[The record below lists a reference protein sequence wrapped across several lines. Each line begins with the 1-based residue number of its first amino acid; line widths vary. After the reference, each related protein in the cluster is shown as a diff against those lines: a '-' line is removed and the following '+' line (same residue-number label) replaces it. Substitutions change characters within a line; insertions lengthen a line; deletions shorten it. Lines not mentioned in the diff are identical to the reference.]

1 MKVSR
6 VEEMRA
12 MDRHAIR
19 EFGIPEHLLMENAGK
34 AVLTAIETEMGVR
47 GRRFAIFCGTGNN
60 GGDGIVVARQILS
73 NGGDGRIWLLGD
85 EDSFKGAAKLNL
97 EIARKLSLPIKRL
110 ESIRGLAREIQ
121 ECDAVI
127 DAIFGTGITREVE
140 GLFAEVIKLI
150 NRSGKPVLSVDVPS
164 GINGDNGNIMGV
176 AVEADYTVSLG
187 LPKLGNLLYPGFECG
202 GKLFVSHISFPP
214 SLYNTDELRIEIN
227 SPSALPQRNANGHK
241 GDFGDVLVI
250 SGAANYYG
258 APYFCASSF
267 LRAGGGYSRLAT
279 PRSVTPSIAS
289 KGSEIV
295 FHPQPETR
303 DGTLAKVCTD
313 SLLELSELVDMV
325 ILGPGLSLNDETQ
338 ALVRDLVPAVSKPL
352 LIDGDGLTA
361 ISGDID
367 SLTHREAPTVLTPHI
382 GEMARITG
390 ASVAH
395 IKANRIGIL
404 QEWSER
410 LRVSIV
416 LKGAHSLIGDPEGR
430 VFINMSG
437 NSGMATA
444 GSGDVLTGTIAAAFG
459 LGLELGEAVKAGVFL
474 HGLAGDMAAESL
486 GADGMTAQSI
496 LDYLAKA
503 VKSYRQRYEEIT
515 ACSYGC
521 ITII

>member
-1 MKVSR
+1 MKASR

-19 EFGIPEHLLMENAGK
+19 KFGIPEHLLMENAGK
-34 AVLTAIETEMGVR
+34 AVHTVIEAEMGVR
-47 GRRFAIFCGTGNN
+47 GKRFAIFCGTGNN

-85 EDSFKGAAKLNL
+85 EDNFKGAAKLNL

-110 ESIRGLAREIQ
+110 ESIRGLTQEIQ

-150 NRSGKPVLSVDVPS
+150 NQSGKPVFSVDVPS

-187 LPKLGNLLYPGFECG
+187 LPKLGNLLYPGFGCG

-214 SLYNTDELRIEIN
+214 SLYNTEELRIEIN
-227 SPSALPQRNANGHK
+227 SPLALPERNVDGHK
-241 GDFGDVLVI
+241 GDFGDLLVI

-279 PRSVTPSIAS
+279 PRSVTPFIAS

-303 DGTLAKVCTD
+303 DGTLAKVCKH

-390 ASVAH
+390 ASVAQ
-395 IKANRIGIL
+395 IKANRIDIL

-474 HGLAGDMAAESL
+474 HGLAGDMAAESI

-496 LDYLAKA
+496 LDYLPKA
-503 VKSYRQRYEEIT
+503 VKRYRGRYEETT
-515 ACSYGC
+515 ACSYGSM
-521 ITII
+521 TII